1 VHTVRDNDRS
11 VLRKVADSLKDGSGP
26 RLLTDS
32 ILQKDDR
39 RIAIELIVLMDS
51 GDEDGCKG

>member
-1 VHTVRDNDRS
+1 